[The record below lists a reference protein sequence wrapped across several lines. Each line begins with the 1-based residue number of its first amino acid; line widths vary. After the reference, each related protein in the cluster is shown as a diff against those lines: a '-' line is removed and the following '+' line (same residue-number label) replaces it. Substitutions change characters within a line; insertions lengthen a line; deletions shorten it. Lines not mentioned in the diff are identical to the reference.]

1 MTFSSVLIA
10 NRGEIARRVILAC
23 REAGLRSIA
32 VYSDA
37 DADAP
42 YVQLADDAVHL
53 GPTPATESYLSI
65 ERLLAAAAES
75 GAEAIHPGYGFLSER
90 AEFARAV
97 VDAGLVFIGPTADVM
112 DAMGRKDRARTIAER
127 AGVPVTPQFTM
138 LDDGGADVP
147 ADAYPVLVKAAAGG
161 GGKGM
166 RIVRDASGLAAAID
180 AAGREAASAFG
191 DDTLLVEQYVEAGR
205 HVEVQVFGDTHGHV
219 VHLFE
224 RDCSAQRR
232 HQKVVEEAPAYDLT
246 DELRRTL
253 HESSVALCREVGYT
267 GAGTVEFLVA
277 DGRAY
282 FLEMNTRL
290 QVEHP
295 VTEAI
300 TGIDLVQWQL
310 AVAAGEPLPLEQDEI
325 TASGHAMEVRV
336 YAEDPYAGFL
346 PQAGHVLAVAWPDG
360 ARIESD
366 LAPDAEVSTA
376 YDPMLGK
383 IIVSG
388 EDRDAARIAMVH
400 ALDDTG
406 IFGVTTNLGFVRRL
420 VAGPEFADGQV
431 HTAWLDSDAAAD
443 VLAPPTVP
451 EEAVETA
458 ARLWARYAVTGTDD
472 PFGSADGWRSGA
484 DPAPVQVTLT
494 DETGRAW
501 TSTVD
506 LDADDDGALAIIDRD
521 GVTIA
526 WQAQTWTLEAPDP
539 MRGGHQRGASTE
551 ADLVSPMPG
560 TVLRVDVAAGEAVVL
575 GQQLGVVEA
584 MKMELALTAPYDGVV
599 SHVGAAVG
607 DQVPIK
613 HLLFT
618 VDPQT
623 ASGA

>member
-1 MTFSSVLIA
+1 MVTAMTFSSVLIA

-23 REAGLRSIA
+23 RQAGLRSIA

-42 YVQLADDAVHL
+42 YVRLADDAVHL

-65 ERLLAAAAES
+65 DKLLAAAAAS

-97 VDAGLVFIGPTADVM
+97 VDAGLVFIGPTAEVM
-112 DAMGRKDRARTIAER
+112 DAMGRKDRARAIAER
-127 AGVPVTPQFTM
+127 AGVPVTPQF
-138 LDDGGADVP
+138 DAAAVP

-166 RIVRDASGLAAAID
+166 RIVRAAADLTAAID

-191 DDTLLVEQYVEAGR
+191 DGTLLVEKYVEAGR

-224 RDCSAQRR
+224 RDCSVQRR

-253 HESSVALCREVGYT
+253 HDSSVALCQEVGYT

-295 VTEAI
+295 VTEQI
-300 TGIDLVQWQL
+300 TGLDLVQWQL
-310 AVAAGEPLPLEQDEI
+310 AVAAGEPLPLTQDEI
-325 TASGHAMEVRV
+325 TATGHAMEVRV

-346 PQAGHVLAVAWPDG
+346 PQAGHVIEVAWPDD
-360 ARIESD
+360 ARIEAD
-366 LAPDAEVSTA
+366 LERDSEVSTA

-383 IIVSG
+383 IVVTG
-388 EDRDAARIAMVH
+388 TDREDARRRMVA

-420 VAGPEFADGQV
+420 VAGEPFAQGEV
-431 HTAWLDSDAAAD
+431 HTAWLDSEASAELL
-443 VLAPPTVP
+443 VAPEVS
-451 EEAVETA
+451 EEAARTA
-458 ARLWARYAVTGTDD
+458 ALLWSRYEIARSDD
-472 PFGSADGWRSGA
+472 PFGQADGWRSGA
-484 DPAPVQVTLT
+484 DAVPARVVLV
-494 DETGRAW
+494 DETGHAW
-501 TSTVD
+501 TFGFAGD
-506 LDADDDGALAIIDRD
+506 EADDARTLALIDRD
-521 GVTIA
+521 RVTIA
-526 WQAQTWTLEAPDP
+526 WQGQTWSLEVPDP
-539 MRGGHQRGASTE
+539 MRGGHQRGAATD

-560 TVLRVDVAAGEAVVL
+560 TVLRVDVAEGEAVVA

-584 MKMELALTAPYDGVV
+584 MKMELALSAPYDGTV
-599 SHVGAAVG
+599 SFVGARAG

-618 VDPQT
+618 VDPKGDE
-623 ASGA
+623 A